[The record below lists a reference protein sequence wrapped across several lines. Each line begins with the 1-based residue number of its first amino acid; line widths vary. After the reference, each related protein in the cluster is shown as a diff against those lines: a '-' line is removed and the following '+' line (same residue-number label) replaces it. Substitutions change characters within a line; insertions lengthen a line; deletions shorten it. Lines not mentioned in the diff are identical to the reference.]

1 MPASPQ
7 KAAAGATAGRGAG
20 AALCPA
26 PLPARGGAAPAPRRR
41 RPARRAALRTLDVA
55 QLDAPPA
62 TSPPPRPAT
71 SAAPPPSAL
80 PLLAHEMVQGAL
92 VRYGGATA
100 AARAPTAVL
109 VHGVLG
115 SRRNLASFARRLVE
129 GFPSW
134 QVLLLDLRCHGES
147 AAATRGGA
155 LPGPHGVEAAA
166 GDALRLLRHLKLFP
180 EVLVGHS
187 FGGKVVMS
195 MAHQFGAQSSGAG
208 GGSAGAAN
216 RRALPRPVRVWVLDA
231 LPGEV
236 RSGEMGATADRPADL
251 LDALRAAP
259 TPLPSRAALAARLA
273 RAGFSGAV
281 AAWAATNLEPD
292 GAGAWDWALDL
303 EGAAEMYRS
312 YERADLWP
320 LLAAPAQGVG
330 VSFVKAERSTFRWG
344 GADEARIRAL
354 GHEVVE
360 LKNSGHWVHADNPDG
375 LFDLLAPSFG
385 APDLRLQRSPR

>member
-1 MPASPQ
+1 MRASPR
-7 KAAAGATAGRGAG
+7 KAGAAAGRGAA

-26 PLPARGGAAPAPRRR
+26 PPPARAAAAPAPRRR
-41 RPARRAALRTLDVA
+41 RPAALRVLDVA
-55 QLDAPPA
+55 QQLDAPPA
-62 TSPPPRPAT
+62 ASPPPRPA
-71 SAAPPPSAL
+71 AAPAAAL

-92 VRYGGATA
+92 VRYGGASA

-147 AAATRGGA
+147 AAATRAGA

-195 MAHQFGAQSSGAG
+195 MAHQFGAQFAGSGGNG
-208 GGSAGAAN
+208 GGNGAN
-216 RRALPRPVRVWVLDA
+216 GTSNNSRALPRPVRVWVLDA

-251 LDALRAAP
+251 IDALRAAP

-273 RAGFSGAV
+273 RAGFSDAV

-292 GAGAWDWALDL
+292 GAGAWDWAFDL
-303 EGAAEMYRS
+303 EGVAEMYRS

-320 LLAAPAQGVG
+320 LLAAPAQGIG

-344 GADEARIRAL
+344 SVDEARIRAL

-385 APDLRLQRSPR
+385 APDLHLQRSPR